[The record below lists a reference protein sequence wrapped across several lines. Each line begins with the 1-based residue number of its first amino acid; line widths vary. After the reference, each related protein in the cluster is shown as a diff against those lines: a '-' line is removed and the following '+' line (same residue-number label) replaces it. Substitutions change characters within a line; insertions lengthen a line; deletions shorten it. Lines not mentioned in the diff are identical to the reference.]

1 MTDDELFGNSE
12 QLDCSDCVNHG
23 GDWDCDHV
31 HCHIGTGTITDSISR
46 AAVLDE
52 IHKYMEERD
61 YTIGTLYDNICEMPS
76 VQPVAKDIYFHAKDC
91 ISRAAA
97 VEALNEYFSR
107 IGKLKLRG
115 LSNAEKAISL
125 DTVGAIKSLPSAQPV
140 EDARAICGECDAW
153 NQYKNYPHP
162 GWIPCSRELPKE
174 EERSYWVCMEDG
186 YQKQCR
192 WKRYEGKDCYIYAWH
207 STMKVIAWMPL
218 PAPYLPEGEE
228 RECID

>member
-1 MTDDELFGNSE
+1 MDDL
-12 QLDCSDCVNHG
+12 
-23 GDWDCDHV
+23 
-31 HCHIGTGTITDSISR
+31 ISR

-107 IGKLKLRG
+107 IGKLKRRG

-140 EDARAICGECDAW
+140 EDASAMCGECDAW

-162 GWIPCSRELPKE
+162 GWIPWDSGKLPKE
-174 EERSYWVCMEDG
+174 SGYYTVTAYDG
-186 YQKQCR
+186 ATKRVTYAKYQKRLKR
-192 WKRYEGKDCYIYAWH
+192 WELTGARAYWRVLAWLP
-207 STMKVIAWMPL
+207 PL
-218 PAPYLPEGEE
+218 EPWKGDKHEAE
-228 RECID
+228 